1 MLGPIYAQKTR
12 GGCISKLSFEGQKLA
27 FIETLNSPCLYRL
40 SFMARADN

>member
-12 GGCISKLSFEGQKLA
+12 GGCFSKLSFEGQKLA